1 MKNMQ
6 PIIPVSVEKCQE
18 KSWKYLLKTA
28 IKDPFSLIE
37 QLGLN
42 SEAFDFEFSPSNQ
55 FAMRVPQP
63 FIDKMVPGDPKD
75 PLLLQVISQSLEDI
89 EVPGYTNDPLEEKSL
104 NPPGLLHKY
113 HSRVLLILASACA
126 VNCRYCF
133 RRHFPYQDKQ
143 ASGDE
148 LNLALQYIAQRP
160 QITEVIL
167 SGGDPLILND
177 SQLIAIIEQIE
188 QIKHVNKLRIHTRLP
203 VVIPQRITD
212 KLVAKL
218 ASTRLVTNLVL
229 HINHANEIDQRF
241 VQAMD
246 KLRQAKVF
254 LLNQSVILKGINDCP
269 NKLASL
275 SEKLYQ
281 TGIIPYYLHL
291 LDKVAGAAHF
301 DLAKDQAV
309 QIVEQ
314 MRKMLPGYLV
324 PRLACE
330 QPGKSSKTVI
340 V

>member
-1 MKNMQ
+1 MKNML
-6 PIIPVSVEKCQE
+6 PIIPVSDPKCQV

-28 IKDPFSLIE
+28 IKDPYSLIN
-37 QLGLN
+37 QLGLQP
-42 SEAFDFEFSPSNQ
+42 SAFDFELSHSNQ

-63 FIDKMVPGDPKD
+63 FIDKMIPGDPND
-75 PLLLQVISQSLEDI
+75 PLLLQVISQSI
-89 EVPGYTNDPLEEKSL
+89 EENKVVGYSTDPLEEKQL

-148 LNLALQYIAQRP
+148 LKLALQYITQRP

-177 SQLIAIIEQIE
+177 SQLIEVIEQIE
-188 QIKHVNKLRIHTRLP
+188 QIKHVDKLRIHTRLP

-218 ASTRLVTNLVL
+218 GSSRLVTNMVL
-229 HINHANEIDQRF
+229 HINHANEIDELF
-241 VQAMD
+241 ADAMD

-254 LLNQSVILKGINDCP
+254 LLNQSVLLKGINDCP
-269 NKLASL
+269 QKLVNL

-291 LDKVAGAAHF
+291 LDKVSGAAHF
-301 DLAKDQAV
+301 DLSKDHA
-309 QIVEQ
+309 IAIINQ
-314 MRKMLPGYLV
+314 MRNLLPGYLV
-324 PRLACE
+324 PRLAYE
-330 QPGKSSKTVI
+330 EPGKSSKTVI